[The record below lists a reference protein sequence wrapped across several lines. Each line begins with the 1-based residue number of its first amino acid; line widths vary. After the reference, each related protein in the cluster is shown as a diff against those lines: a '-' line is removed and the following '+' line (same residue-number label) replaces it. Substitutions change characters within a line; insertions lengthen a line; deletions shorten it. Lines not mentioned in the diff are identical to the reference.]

1 MIKRNSKQTHL
12 NPQNLK
18 TKDFNAAK
26 SEIHEIEVKLN
37 DYYNSIEIPKELD
50 NIVLDAIKKGQH
62 ALTADDNLLEN
73 TVQLQKG
80 NEFKMKKYMRNFGTT
95 AAIVAACFVGTANLS
110 PTFAQSLSDIPVL
123 GKLVEVVTFRQFDF
137 NEDTYN
143 AQINTPVIEGLENK
157 NLQNA
162 LNAKYLEENK
172 ALYDN
177 FQKEV
182 ENMKTYTNGGHLGT
196 TSGFEVKTDNDQI
209 LSIGRYVV
217 NTVASSSTTIT
228 YDTIDKQNEILITLP
243 SLFKDEH
250 YIDVISENIKTQMK
264 DRMAN
269 DENLS
274 YWIAGDADAIDGFDK
289 IDANQSFYITNEG
302 KLVISFDKYAVGPGS
317 MGIQEF
323 EIPTDVLEGILV
335 SNTYIH

>member
-1 MIKRNSKQTHL
+1 MSKKKSNQTNLNS
-12 NPQNLK
+12 QNLK
-18 TKDFNAAK
+18 IKDFNATK
-26 SEIHEIEVKLN
+26 SEMHEIETQLN
-37 DYYNSIEIPKELD
+37 DYYNNIEIPEELD
-50 NIVLDAIKKGQH
+50 NIVLDAIKEGLHDFTESDPLSENIIVLKKGS
-62 ALTADDNLLEN
+62 
-73 TVQLQKG
+73 K
-80 NEFKMKKYMRNFGTT
+80 FKMKKYMKNFGTT
-95 AAIVAACFVGTANLS
+95 AAIVTACFVGTANLS
-110 PTFAQSLSDIPVL
+110 PTFAQSLSNIPVL

-157 NLQNA
+157 DLQNA
-162 LNAKYLEENK
+162 LNEKYLAENK
-172 ALYDN
+172 ALYDA

-182 ENMKTYTNGGHLGT
+182 ENMKTYAEGGHLGT

-243 SLFKDEH
+243 SLFKDES

-269 DENLS
+269 DESLS
-274 YWIAGDADAIDGFDK
+274 YWIGKDSDGIDGFDK
-289 IDANQSFYITNEG
+289 IDANQAFYITNEG
-302 KLVISFDKYAVGPGS
+302 KLVISFDKYTVGPGS

-323 EIPTDVLEGILV
+323 EIPTDILQSILV
-335 SNTYIH
+335 STTYIH